1 MNDPI
6 IEALNNLH
14 KDNKIILQQVQI
26 EKLMRVGDKLSRA
39 LFNVGYDDYKLI
51 INEWEDAK
59 PKQK

>member
-6 IEALNNLH
+6 KEALNNLH

-39 LFNVGYDDYKLI
+39 LFNVGYDDHKLI
-51 INEWEDAK
+51 INEWEDTK